1 MNVSDGDSAARWGG
15 EVRAALAATAARL
28 PAAERRV
35 AELVAREP
43 EAVAFG
49 TVAQIAARAGTSGP
63 SVVRLAARLGFG
75 GFVGLQAAV
84 RRDLR
89 RRLRPAVERVRAP
102 EARRADVLPRVLAVE
117 LANVRLSLEGLDPRV
132 FATAVERLAAPRHR
146 VTVLPSEQ
154 CRGVGLGFAGELAL
168 LRDGV
173 ALAGGSPFR
182 VATQL
187 AALRRSDTVLVMDV
201 QRHERWLVEA
211 AEQVRASGAA
221 RVALVDSELSPLAEG
236 ALAVLTVGA
245 EGAGPFDSQVGM
257 MAVANA
263 LLAGVAAR
271 LRRQVTRRVDAL
283 ERVWVERGALL
294 DERAAPR

>member
-1 MNVSDGDSAARWGG
+1 MDISDRELAERAGG
-15 EVRAALAATAARL
+15 ELRAALAAAGPRL

-35 AELVAREP
+35 AEVVAREP

-49 TVAQIAARAGTSGP
+49 TVAQLAARAGTSGP
-63 SVVRLAARLGFG
+63 SVVRLATRLGFA

-102 EARRADVLPRVLAVE
+102 EAARADVLPHVLAVE
-117 LANVRLSLEGLDPRV
+117 LANVRQSLEGLDPRA
-132 FATAVERLAAPRHR
+132 FAAAVERLAAPRGA

-154 CRGVGLGFAGELAL
+154 ARGVGIGFAGELAL
-168 LRDGV
+168 VRDGV
-173 ALAGGSPFR
+173 QLAGGSPFR

-187 AALRRSDTVLVMDV
+187 AALRRGDTVVLMDV

-221 RVALVDSELSPLAEG
+221 HLALVDSELSPLAEG
-236 ALAVLTVGA
+236 ALAVLTVSA

-271 LRRQVTRRVDAL
+271 LRRSVTRRVDAL
-283 ERVWVERGALL
+283 ERVWVERRALV
-294 DERAAPR
+294 D